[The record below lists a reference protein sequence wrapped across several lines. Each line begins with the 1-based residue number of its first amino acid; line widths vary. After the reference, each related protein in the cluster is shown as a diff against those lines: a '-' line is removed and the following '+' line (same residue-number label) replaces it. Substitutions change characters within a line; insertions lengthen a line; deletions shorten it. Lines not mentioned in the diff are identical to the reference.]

1 LGGAPSP
8 LAPPAPWWWLMFL
21 GVCGLCGGVA
31 TTLSCPP
38 RPPPSPTAL
47 ASPAHPL
54 PVRLRPAVGHARGGV
69 QGDLPIQPWRAGGP
83 PPKAKRRSLVRS
95 AVFLDP
101 CDPQPLPLSHPSHKL
116 RSTTHPSLAP
126 HARSTTTCRSALV
139 GFVDFDTVDNAL
151 RAQKDYDGTRP
162 AGTNSC
168 RLSESW
174 VNCVTPVPHPP
185 RTIPPSRAGLPTL
198 LPGAPRVHC
207 PAACF
212 GRPCPSR
219 PILHERGQT
228 TSGSAQAQV
237 RCAGRQ
243 RPARHGQP
251 VAPTVPQAWG

>member
-1 LGGAPSP
+1 L
-8 LAPPAPWWWLMFL
+8 
-21 GVCGLCGGVA
+21 
-31 TTLSCPP
+31 
-38 RPPPSPTAL
+38 PPPSPAPHAHPPPPPPLPPQPTRCLYVSGLPLGMPEEEFRAIFRSSRGVQEARLRKPKGGRSYVRPFFWTPVTTNPCRSLTPLTTAL
-47 ASPAHPL
+47 HHP
-54 PVRLRPAVGHARGGV
+54 P
-69 QGDLPIQPWRAGGP
+69 
-83 PPKAKRRSLVRS
+83 
-95 AVFLDP
+95 
-101 CDPQPLPLSHPSHKL
+101 
-116 RSTTHPSLAP
+116 LAP

-185 RTIPPSRAGLPTL
+185 HTIPPSRAGLPTL

-207 PAACF
+207 PAACL

-228 TSGSAQAQV
+228 TSGAAQAQV